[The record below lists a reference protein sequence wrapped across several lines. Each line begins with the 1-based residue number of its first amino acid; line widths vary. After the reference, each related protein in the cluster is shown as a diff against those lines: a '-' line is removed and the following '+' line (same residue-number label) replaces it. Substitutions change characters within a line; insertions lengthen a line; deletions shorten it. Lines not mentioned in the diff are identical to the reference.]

1 MGMQIVDAVKQLE
14 NDATYLHIVEDHI
27 IVKHFLEGLGMEIE
41 DEIYFGEFKMWVLTW
56 KGEKFLCFFGGDRVW
71 LRLFIFERD
80 PIEPD
85 QIGAIVES

>member
-41 DEIYFGEFKMWVLTW
+41 DEIYFGEFKM
-56 KGEKFLCFFGGDRVW
+56 
-71 LRLFIFERD
+71 
-80 PIEPD
+80 
-85 QIGAIVES
+85 